1 MMMINILLLIVVVV
15 VQNNTSTVAKT
26 AVKIKYFRFIAW
38 HQSSRKSQKLLQK
51 CRNGL
56 TGPSLDKGEKYF
68 V

>member
-1 MMMINILLLIVVVV
+1 MMMINILLLIVVV